1 MAGLIF
7 EIHVKPEDGEQF
19 TVIADQR
26 DAAAW
31 ELQSFGG
38 PVAYYPQKVYT
49 FCRFLAWSALKR
61 AGKVKRGFDGWS
73 ATVEWAE
80 LFDNTELEGDES
92 GDPGQ
97 TAPSAGT

>member
-1 MAGLIF
+1 MAGLLF
-7 EIHVKPEDGEQF
+7 EIHVKPEGEDEF
-19 TVIADQR
+19 VVHADQR

-49 FCRFLAWSALKR
+49 FCRFLAYSQQR
-61 AGKVKRGFDGWS
+61 RTGKTKKSFDTWS
-73 ATVEWAE
+73 ATIEWAE
-80 LFDNTELEGDES
+80 LFDRTEES
-92 GDPGQ
+92 DAGDPGQ